1 MFTKP
6 VRLKKVLVID
16 DDLDLLMLLE
26 RKLVQEGYDVE
37 TAASLA
43 EAEDLISFST
53 PDLVLLDINV
63 QGEDGRQLCFKLKKL
78 EQHPPIKVIIMTG
91 FDMDARRAFL
101 FGADELIAKPFPYE
115 YVLNRLSAHLFEKA
129 EA

>member
-37 TAASLA
+37 TAVSLA

-78 EQHPPIKVIIMTG
+78 HQQAPVKVVLMSG
-91 FDMDARRAFL
+91 YDADAGR
-101 FGADELIAKPFPYE
+101 PFS
-115 YVLNRLSAHLFEKA
+115 LALTNS
-129 EA
+129 

>member
-37 TAASLA
+37 TAVSLA

-78 EQHPPIKVIIMTG
+78 HQQAPVKVVLMSG
-91 FDMDARRAFL
+91 YDADAGRAFL

-115 YVLNRLSAHLFEKA
+115 YVLNRLSAHLFA
-129 EA
+129 RVEA